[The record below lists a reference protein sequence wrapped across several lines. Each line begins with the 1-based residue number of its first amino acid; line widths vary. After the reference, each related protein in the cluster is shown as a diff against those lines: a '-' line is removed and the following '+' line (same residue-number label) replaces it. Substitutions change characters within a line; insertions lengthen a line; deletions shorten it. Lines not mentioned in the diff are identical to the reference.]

1 MLWSMMVRVVIH
13 AEAFVRIRVAI
24 DIRIVRYVVAATA
37 GLVILKGP
45 QDHLSRTKPLE
56 ADLAALRKEA
66 SLLHE

>member
-1 MLWSMMVRVVIH
+1 MEHDGKGRDSCRS
-13 AEAFVRIRVAI
+13 FRSNRVAI
-24 DIRIVRYVVAATA
+24 DARFFRYVVAATA